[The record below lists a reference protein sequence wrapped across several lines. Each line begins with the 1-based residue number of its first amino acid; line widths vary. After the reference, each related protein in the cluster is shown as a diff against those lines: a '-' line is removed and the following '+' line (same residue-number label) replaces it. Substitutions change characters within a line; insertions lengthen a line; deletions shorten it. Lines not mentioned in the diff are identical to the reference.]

1 MKTIGERIIFLREEL
16 DMTQTKLAEK
26 VGLTKMTLYKYE
38 KNKCEP
44 RCEVLSRLSDVL
56 ETTAD
61 FLIGRTNN
69 PSPLA
74 CNQETEKNYQKNT
87 ELVHKF
93 NLLTEKDQIRIS
105 ERIDILLENYENQ
118 PWFLY

>member
-1 MKTIGERIIFLREEL
+1 MKTIGERIVFLREEL

-44 RCEVLSRLSDVL
+44 RCEVIARLSDAL
-56 ETTAD
+56 HTTSD

-69 PSPLA
+69 PNPLPYYQ
-74 CNQETEKNYQKNT
+74 NYEDSYQKNN
-87 ELVHKF
+87 ELVYKF
-93 NLLTEKDQIRIS
+93 NQLSQEDKIRIL
-105 ERIDILLENYENQ
+105 ERIDTLLEKYLDKSNG
-118 PWFLY
+118 